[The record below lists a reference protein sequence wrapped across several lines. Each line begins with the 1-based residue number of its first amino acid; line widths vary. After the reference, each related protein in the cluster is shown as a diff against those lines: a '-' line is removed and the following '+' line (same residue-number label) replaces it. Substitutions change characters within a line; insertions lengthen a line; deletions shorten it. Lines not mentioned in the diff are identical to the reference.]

1 MIVVGYRYY
10 QNVRKEGDP
19 PLPHPGDDDAEEGA
33 QSPLRVVMY
42 KGQRKS
48 VLHIGGEI
56 PKQEVLDFFKPVSQ
70 DLTRVKAPKAVPL
83 VSNASFQKDVL
94 ADSQP
99 GKPMVLLQMYEDTC
113 FLCFLMRPFINSLGE
128 LLLENKAPFR
138 LKRLNIEKNDFPD
151 GCPVARGVA
160 AELSARWHL
169 ALGASEALPH
179 LPCFAVGMLLVRSG
193 RMVEGQ
199 CGSCLELNALVVMP
213 ISHQEFKPKDL
224 CEKITKVA
232 MHLRDAFQKM
242 DELQAMV
249 PRRFQLFTQLVMWSV
264 ELQKLESPPQL
275 NGHVTNRSRQHDS
288 EFNSVLSR
296 LMAKDMRRVDG
307 LVDSIEF
314 LQHQVDEV

>member
-151 GCPVARGVA
+151 GCPVARGTPTF
-160 AELSARWHL
+160 
-169 ALGASEALPH
+169 ALFRGGDAPGEKW
-179 LPCFAVGMLLVRSG
+179 
-193 RMVEGQ
+193 E
-199 CGSCLELNALVVMP
+199 
-213 ISHQEFKPKDL
+213 EFKPKDL
-224 CEKITKVA
+224 CEKITKVFPA
-232 MHLRDAFQKM
+232 LSDSAFQKM

-264 ELQKLESPPQL
+264 ELQKLESCIS
-275 NGHVTNRSRQHDS
+275 SRVGETADAMPEDS

-314 LQHQVDEV
+314 LQHQVDEAEHDAVVMSIMLGENVLAREAEEEQAESARRSK